1 MSQKDIRDLLH
12 PMRLF
17 TPGDARGVVGKLEFP
32 LPEEN
37 DAFLIAVRA
46 PILHRTLRE
55 VDEELRSLLKHDNPS
70 GKTAEELAEW
80 LRSKIAGA
88 LYPHD

>member
-1 MSQKDIRDLLH
+1 MH
-12 PMRLF
+12 PMRILSPAD
-17 TPGDARGVVGKLEFP
+17 TRGVIGRLEFP

-37 DAFLIAVRA
+37 DAFLVAVRA

-55 VDEELRSLLKHDNPS
+55 IDEELRRLLKDENPS
-70 GKTAEELAEW
+70 GKSAEDLAEW